1 MTKGRKPMSRLL
13 QDQIVIF
20 AGASGRVGG
29 ATLAAI
35 VAHGASAVVV
45 PSRTLARAQR
55 SIDEH
60 LAPGDRAA
68 AIPFEADLSADGSG
82 ATLASFVARRFS
94 RIDSVVSLAGGG
106 SAFVSILESTHADLE
121 ESVRNNLFVAYHLFV
136 PALRLMLGQEPRAG
150 ARSRGRLVA
159 VTAGSSLTPQP
170 RFGIMGAGKAGVNLL
185 MRAIAREHKDA
196 GIISNAVV
204 LGGVAIEAARRYLS
218 EAEFAAA
225 ATPAEVADVLV
236 FHASDASSGVNG
248 ELIHLNAR
256 ETD

>member
-1 MTKGRKPMSRLL
+1 MSLLL

-29 ATLAAI
+29 ATLAAL

-45 PSRTLARAQR
+45 PSRTMTNARR

-60 LAPGDRAA
+60 LEAGDRAR
-68 AIPFEADLSADGSG
+68 AIPFEADLSSEGSG
-82 ATLASFVARRFS
+82 QRLAAFVVDRFS

-106 SAFVSILESTHADLE
+106 SAFVTIADSTHAELE
-121 ESVRNNLFVAYHLFV
+121 QTVRNNLFVAYELFV
-136 PALRLMLGQEPRAG
+136 PALRLILKQASRDG

-170 RFGIMGAGKAGVNLL
+170 RFGIMGAGKAGVNVL
-185 MRAIAREHKDA
+185 MRAIAREHKEA
-196 GIISNAVV
+196 GIVSNAVI
-204 LGGVAIEAARRYLS
+204 LGGVAIDAARSYLS
-218 EAEFAAA
+218 ASEFAAA
-225 ATPAEVADVLV
+225 ATPEEVADVLV
-236 FHASDASSGVNG
+236 FHASDASSGING
-248 ELIHLNAR
+248 ELVHLNAR